1 MTDLTMSILDGECF
15 GSRRVRLGRSSGTDG
30 MSGEREFELQP
41 DHGLGSG
48 RFGFDLTATELD
60 SDVNFDSMH
69 LGMPDSLKTGR
80 KWRKNGRFGREN
92 DVIRTV

>member
-1 MTDLTMSILDGECF
+1 MTDLTMSILDGPLEQ
-15 GSRRVRLGRSSGTDG
+15 TG

-60 SDVNFDSMH
+60 S
-69 LGMPDSLKTGR
+69 
-80 KWRKNGRFGREN
+80 
-92 DVIRTV
+92 IRTI

>member
-41 DHGLGSG
+41 DHSLGSG
-48 RFGFDLTATELD
+48 RFGFGCKNVLDGPLDQTDLGLEFENSDELLR
-60 SDVNFDSMH
+60 M
-69 LGMPDSLKTGR
+69 L
-80 KWRKNGRFGREN
+80 REQQCPSW
-92 DVIRTV
+92 TVFWMSGI